1 MADKVLKQ
9 ILSTETPNDQGFV
22 VLSGGI
28 DWERYK
34 KNNILCH
41 NHNWSQSIGNVVNIR
56 REGDNWVGEL
66 LFDEKTDLSRQLKAQ
81 YEAGSL
87 RAVSIA
93 GDPYYVEQD
102 NLKICTRFDIYEIS
116 LVPLPS
122 NPDCV
127 SNFEGKDK
135 VMAVEFM
142 ALKEHKIEQFSAEH
156 NELIAKYNAKMEEKK
171 KVEVEPTVE
180 EPKTQLSA
188 TEETKTEEPTEE
200 PKDDKVALG
209 TEKEPSWVGAM
220 VEKIVSAFK
229 SAKEDAPTDQKPAET
244 VELDAQPAEPHT
256 FDGKKA
262 LEKEQ
267 TKFNTKMENKKTILE
282 FLATTEGKEKL
293 SKANR
298 FAANARIAGKFDEN
312 APEYQY
318 LREFASI
325 AIADKGF
332 AAFMGNIHF
341 SLNGKYDG
349 TTADALNRLTAF
361 ASGAN
366 SINFVQTS
374 ADLAKINW
382 LSLFYKQLFPEDKW
396 AERCGRVSGEDV
408 AGVIWVNSA
417 LKPKIYFGDR
427 APLGI
432 NASTY
437 DDTPVGLA
445 MKVFAVENIVWQ
457 QANTDL
463 LAYNDVAMGQ
473 SEVLRA
479 LTNKMHNYYL
489 QKIAEAA
496 SVKVAMSG
504 DAFASANMFPT
515 NPTAAGNLKA
525 LTANDLLAL
534 QMQFINQGYTM
545 EPAEASLVLPA
556 VFNMQLQQDNKV
568 TSIFNKIGGG
578 VTPNYTE
585 YAGFRT
591 EARNATALYDTS
603 SRKVTD
609 AELYCD
615 GKTSANGT
623 VPSYTPPVLSG
634 TMYDAAIGFIPQEVV
649 IALGRTNLHM
659 IEDPSNYGW
668 RFSMDI
674 RTGAGAGRK
683 DGKGIGLI
691 VPTKNA

>member
-1 MADKVLKQ
+1 MAEKVLKQ

-22 VLSGGI
+22 VLSGGL

-34 KNNILCH
+34 GNNILCY

-56 REGDNWVGEL
+56 RENDDWVGEL
-66 LFDEKTDLSRQLKAQ
+66 KFDEKTDLSKQLKAQ

-93 GDPYYVEQD
+93 GEPYYVEQD
-102 NLKICTRFDIYEIS
+102 GLKICTRFNVYEIS

-127 SNFEGKDK
+127 SDFKGDDK

-142 ALKEHKIEQFSAEH
+142 ALKEHKIEQFFAEH
-156 NELIAKYNAKMEEKK
+156 NELIAKYNAKMETIEKK
-171 KVEVEPTVE
+171 EVEKPIDGEQVTLKKEPQPAEKVELKAKETN
-180 EPKTQLSA
+180 
-188 TEETKTEEPTEE
+188 EET
-200 PKDDKVALG
+200 A
-209 TEKEPSWVGAM
+209 PSWVGAM

-229 SAKEDAPTDQKPAET
+229 STKEETTTEQKPNET
-244 VELDAQPAEPHT
+244 VELNAEETPAPRII
-256 FDGKKA
+256 DGEKI
-262 LEKEQ
+262 LEKEK
-267 TKFNTKMENKKTILE
+267 TKFSIKMENKKTILE
-282 FLATTEGKEKL
+282 FLATTEGKEKF
-293 SKANR
+293 SKGNA
-298 FAANARIAGKFDEN
+298 FVANARIDGKMDEN

-318 LREFASI
+318 LREFASC
-325 AIADKGF
+325 AIADAGF
-332 AAFMGNIHF
+332 RAFMGQVHF

-349 TTADALNRLTAF
+349 TTQDALNRLTAF

-366 SINFVQTS
+366 SINFVQTT

-417 LKPKIYFGDR
+417 MKPKVYYGDR

-432 NASTY
+432 NAATY

-473 SEVLRA
+473 SEVLRS

-489 QKIAEAA
+489 QKIAEGA
-496 SVKVAMSG
+496 SVKVGMTGA
-504 DAFASANMFPT
+504 AFASANYFPA
-515 NPTAAGNLKA
+515 NSAAAGNLKGLKA
-525 LTANDLLAL
+525 DDLLAL

-545 EPAEASLVLPA
+545 NPAEAELVLPA
-556 VFNMQLQQDNKV
+556 VFNMQLQQDEKV
-568 TSIFNKIGGG
+568 TSVFNKIGGT
-578 VTPNYTE
+578 VQPNFTE

-591 EARNATALYDTS
+591 EARNTTALYDTS
-603 SRKVTD
+603 SSKVTD

-615 GKTSANGT
+615 GKISANGS

-634 TMYDAAIGFIPQEVV
+634 TMYDAAIGFIPQEVI
-649 IALGRTNLHM
+649 IALGRTNIHM
-659 IEDPSNYGW
+659 VEDPSNYGW

-691 VPTKNA
+691 VPTTNA